1 VGTCGVA
8 VGVVAPC
15 GVAVGVV
22 APCVRIRREGA

>member
-1 VGTCGVA
+1 MGTCGVA